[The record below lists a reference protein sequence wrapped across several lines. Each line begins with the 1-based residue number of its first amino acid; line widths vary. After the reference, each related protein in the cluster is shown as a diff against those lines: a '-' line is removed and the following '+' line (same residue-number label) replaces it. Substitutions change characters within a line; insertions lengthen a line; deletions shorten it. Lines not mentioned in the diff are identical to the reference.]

1 MRCTA
6 AADDSKEEFFMNKTR
21 KAGFPVDKMVLGAM
35 LTALVVVLQLAGS
48 FVKFGVFSVSLVLIP
63 IAIGAIA
70 CGPAIGAWL
79 GFVFGMVVLLSGD
92 AAWFMGFSP
101 AGTVITVLL
110 KGSLAGLTAGL
121 VYKLVSKFN
130 SYVAAITAAIVCPVV
145 NSGIFA
151 LGCYVFFFN
160 DLGLALAS
168 GEVGSFSS
176 TTAYIFLG
184 LIGGNFIFELLLN
197 TVLSPVVGTLV
208 RLANRELS
216 RRRK

>member
-130 SYVAAITAAIVCPVV
+130 SYVAAIAAAIVCPVV

-151 LGCYVFFFN
+151 LGCYAFFLK
-160 DLGLALAS
+160 DLAPVAS
-168 GEVGSFSS
+168 GEGYST
-176 TTAYIFLG
+176 TTAYIFLF

-208 RLANRELS
+208 NLAKRQLGV
-216 RRRK
+216 RRK